1 MLMLLLKSILLI
13 HEILLTRVR
22 VRIIVR
28 LPWLRWRLR
37 QILLLLRVERINTA
51 FISCKLLVMHK
62 VLWRSR
68 RLMKDLLLLLLLLL
82 LSRRCI
88 RDTPRTALMRVVMT
102 TTSASVVLVS
112 RTSSPRRISLITV
125 RSLIALRST
134 GLRWR
139 CWVRGFACCH
149 HVEIN
154 KREV

>member
-51 FISCKLLVMHK
+51 FISSILLVMHK

-68 RLMKDLLLLLLLLL
+68 RLMKDLLLQLML

-112 RTSSPRRISLITV
+112 WTSSPRRISLITV
-125 RSLIALRST
+125 SSLIALRST

-139 CWVRGFACCH
+139 CWVWGFACCH
-149 HVEIN
+149 HVEVN

>member
-51 FISCKLLVMHK
+51 FISSKLLVMHK

-68 RLMKDLLLLLLLLL
+68 RLMKDLLLLL

-112 RTSSPRRISLITV
+112 WTSSPRRISLITV

-134 GLRWR
+134 GL
-139 CWVRGFACCH
+139 
-149 HVEIN
+149 
-154 KREV
+154 